1 MIGKI
6 QKDLIK
12 LLLLFGGLFLIIYL
26 GFLLLAE
33 TSNSIWLLNDNNTH
47 LLSYEKEIQ
56 LGEIIEEYVLKE
68 REMDLLHNSSIDSAL
83 WVITSK
89 LKTQIPVS
97 EYDYQIKIIESKT
110 VNAYTI
116 PGGKIFI
123 SKALISFCES
133 PEQVAAVLAHEIA
146 HVEKRHTVS
155 RILKEFTVS
164 LLFGIISGSDTVLLS
179 ELWKT
184 TISSS
189 FDRKQEKESDEY
201 AMQLLEK
208 AGISPKAI
216 AAFFRKL
223 NRENLDYNEKIAFLM
238 SHPHN
243 NARIKRSLE
252 YKTSEDFKTIPFDL
266 DWNNIKEGL

>member
-1 MIGKI
+1 MLGKT
-6 QKDLIK
+6 QKDFIK

-26 GFLLLAE
+26 GFLVLAE

-68 REMDLLHNSSIDSAL
+68 REMDLLHNSSIDSVL
-83 WVITSK
+83 WVITSS

-133 PEQVAAVLAHEIA
+133 PEQLAAVLAHEIA

-155 RILKEFTVS
+155 IILKEFTVS

-201 AMQLLEK
+201 AMKLLEK
-208 AGISPKAI
+208 AGISPRVI
-216 AAFFRKL
+216 AVFFRKL
-223 NRENLDYNEKIAFLM
+223 NRENLNYNEKIEFLM

-243 NARIKRSLE
+243 NARIKRSFE
-252 YKTSEDFKTIPFDL
+252 YKPSDDFKTLPFDL
-266 DWNNIKEGL
+266 DWNKIKEGL

>member
-1 MIGKI
+1 MLGKT
-6 QKDLIK
+6 QKDFIK

-26 GFLLLAE
+26 GFLVLAE

-83 WVITSK
+83 WVITSR

-133 PEQVAAVLAHEIA
+133 PEQLAAVLAHEIA

-208 AGISPKAI
+208 AGISPRVI

-223 NRENLDYNEKIAFLM
+223 NRENLNYNEKIEFLM

-252 YKTSEDFKTIPFDL
+252 YKPSDDFKTLPFDL
-266 DWNNIKEGL
+266 DWNKIKEGL

>member
-1 MIGKI
+1 MLGKI
-6 QKDLIK
+6 QKDFIK

-26 GFLLLAE
+26 GFLVLAE

-83 WVITSK
+83 WVITSR

-133 PEQVAAVLAHEIA
+133 PEQLAAVLAHEIA

-208 AGISPKAI
+208 AGISPRII
-216 AAFFRKL
+216 AAFLRKL
-223 NRENLDYNEKIAFLM
+223 NRENLNYNEKIEFLM

-252 YKTSEDFKTIPFDL
+252 YKPSDDFKTLPFDL
-266 DWNNIKEGL
+266 DWNKIKEGL

>member
-83 WVITSK
+83 WVITSR

-155 RILKEFTVS
+155 KILKEFTVS

>member
-1 MIGKI
+1 MLGKT
-6 QKDLIK
+6 QKDFIK

-26 GFLLLAE
+26 GFLVLAE

-83 WVITSK
+83 WMITSR

-133 PEQVAAVLAHEIA
+133 SEQLAAVLAHEIA

-208 AGISPKAI
+208 AGISPRII

-223 NRENLDYNEKIAFLM
+223 NRENLNYNEKIEFLM

-252 YKTSEDFKTIPFDL
+252 YKPSDDFKTLPFDL
-266 DWNNIKEGL
+266 DWNKIKEGL

>member
-1 MIGKI
+1 MLGKI
-6 QKDLIK
+6 QKDFIK
-12 LLLLFGGLFLIIYL
+12 LLLLFGGLFIIIYL
-26 GFLLLAE
+26 GFLLMAR
-33 TSNSIWLLNDNNTH
+33 TSDSIWLLNDNNTH

-68 REMDLLHNSSIDSAL
+68 REMDLLHNSSIDSVL
-83 WVITSK
+83 WVITSS

-133 PEQVAAVLAHEIA
+133 PEQLAAVLAHEIA

-155 RILKEFTVS
+155 IILKEFTVS

-201 AMQLLEK
+201 AMKLLEK
-208 AGISPKAI
+208 AGISPRVI
-216 AAFFRKL
+216 AVFFRKL
-223 NRENLDYNEKIAFLM
+223 NRENLNYNEKIEFLM

-243 NARIKRSLE
+243 NARIKRSFE
-252 YKTSEDFKTIPFDL
+252 YKPSDDFKTLPFDL
-266 DWNNIKEGL
+266 DWNKIKEGL

>member
-68 REMDLLHNSSIDSAL
+68 REMDLLNNRLLDSAM
-83 WVITSK
+83 WVITSR
-89 LKTQIPVS
+89 LKRHIPVS
-97 EYDYQIKIIESKT
+97 EYDYQIKIIESEM

-133 PEQVAAVLAHEIA
+133 PEELAAVLAHEIG

-189 FDRKQEKESDEY
+189 FDLEQEKESDEY

-223 NRENLDYNEKIAFLM
+223 NRENLDYNEKIEFLM

-243 NARIKRSLE
+243 NARIKRSLD

-266 DWNNIKEGL
+266 DWNNIQEGL

>member
-83 WVITSK
+83 WVITSR